1 MPPKKVEIKPTVS
14 LQEVKKPVN
23 VNVNINPNTNPNPNL
38 KKEEMSKKPLEKP
51 NQEVKKEEVKDYIN
65 KKNYADDAF
74 DFYKNYDPSKNKF
87 DPILSIYER
96 ANLIGIRATQIENG
110 APVFV
115 DVPEGLEDVIEIAE
129 MELAQKKLPLIVCR
143 EGREYWRAAD
153 LIDKL

>member
-1 MPPKKVEIKPTVS
+1 MPPKKLENKPTVS
-14 LQEVKKPVN
+14 LQEVNKT
-23 VNVNINPNTNPNPNL
+23 I
-38 KKEEMSKKPLEKP
+38 KKEEIIKKPLG
-51 NQEVKKEEVKDYIN
+51 EVKEKQEKDEVKEIKSN
-65 KKNYADDAF
+65 KNYADDAF

-87 DPILSIYER
+87 DPILSIYEKT
-96 ANLIGIRATQIENG
+96 NLIGIRATQIENG

>member
-1 MPPKKVEIKPTVS
+1 MPPKKVEIKSTPTVS
-14 LQEVKKPVN
+14 SQEVKKH
-23 VNVNINPNTNPNPNL
+23 I
-38 KKEEMSKKPLEKP
+38 KKEEIIKKPLE
-51 NQEVKKEEVKDYIN
+51 EVKEKEEKEKDIKEIKSN
-65 KKNYADDAF
+65 KNYADDAF

-96 ANLIGIRATQIENG
+96 TNLIGIRATQIENG

-129 MELAQKKLPLIVCR
+129 MELAQKKLPLIICR

-153 LIDKL
+153 LTDTLF

>member
-1 MPPKKVEIKPTVS
+1 MPPKKVEIKPTVPS
-14 LQEVKKPVN
+14 QEIKKEVK
-23 VNVNINPNTNPNPNL
+23 
-38 KKEEMSKKPLEKP
+38 S
-51 NQEVKKEEVKDYIN
+51 EVKSEVKPEV
-65 KKNYADDAF
+65 KSEVKHEVKNYGDDAF
-74 DFYKNYDPSKNKF
+74 DFYKNYDASKNKF

-129 MELAQKKLPLIVCR
+129 MELAQKKLPLIICR

-153 LIDKL
+153 LIDKLS

>member
-23 VNVNINPNTNPNPNL
+23 INV
-38 KKEEMSKKPLEKP
+38 KKEEIPKKQLEKP
-51 NQEVKKEEVKDYIN
+51 REEVKKEEVKKEEVKDYIN
-65 KKNYADDAF
+65 LKNYADDAF

-96 ANLIGIRATQIENG
+96 ANFIGIRATQIENG

>member
-1 MPPKKVEIKPTVS
+1 MPPKKVEIKQSVS

-23 VNVNINPNTNPNPNL
+23 TNPHL
-38 KKEEMSKKPLEKP
+38 KKPLEKLS
-51 NQEVKKEEVKDYIN
+51 QEVKEEVKEEVKDYIN

-87 DPILSIYER
+87 DPIISIYER
-96 ANLIGIRATQIENG
+96 ANFIGIRATQIENG

-153 LIDKL
+153 LIDTIK

>member
-1 MPPKKVEIKPTVS
+1 MPPKKVEIKSSVS

-23 VNVNINPNTNPNPNL
+23 ANV
-38 KKEEMSKKPLEKP
+38 KKEEISKKQLEKP
-51 NQEVKKEEVKDYIN
+51 REEVKKEEIKEIKKEESKDYIN
-65 KKNYADDAF
+65 LKNYADDAF

-143 EGREYWRAAD
+143 EGREYWRASD